1 MHHQSTDKYIFISV
15 PIVKSSYSLS
25 KTDSVD
31 ELVKSYYATR
41 DARGKMEKEKEEKE
55 LGDSGRSTPGTILI
69 K

>member
-41 DARGKMEKEKEEKE
+41 DARVKMEKEKEEKE